1 MRKSLLL
8 LMVAAVW
15 LLCPL
20 LAGAESPKDT
30 TGDKPML
37 RAAIFVQNRA
47 GEALQDQVD
56 VLNDQVSAALTQ
68 RGFSIIDKNLVIAK
82 FRESR
87 GQDAELS
94 QKLKALEQTLSR
106 EKSDASVSVEDALS
120 GASALRIAQMIGADY
135 LVVASINSV
144 SSETR
149 TFKGE
154 GTAYGSNNQ
163 STVFNLRLSLKVLE
177 ANQGGSVYGDT
188 VTASERVAVGQNLHI
203 STSEILPKL
212 MESGARKIGDR
223 IAGNVEQ
230 IRNVKVKSVPVVEFS
245 LNSNVEGAVVELD
258 GAVIGSTPGRFAAA
272 PGLHQIKVTKEWLT
286 PWERTVNVIPNQ
298 VLNVSLELSEEGL
311 RRYATIEQLKVDLA
325 RNKAQ
330 NEMEMKEREAG
341 VGIAKEQSEAEAFSK
356 KAIAEG
362 EKTRREESYERIEGP
377 PTVVNPAGAVN
388 AIVPVPVK

>member
-30 TGDKPML
+30 AGDKPML

-188 VTASERVAVGQNLHI
+188 VTASERVAVGENLHI

-298 VLNVSLELSEEGL
+298 VLNVSLELSEMGL